1 MNELLKN
8 PVIQVNGTATIGP
21 SVESA
26 NLCEIKESRVVTTSL
41 RVAEIFGKE
50 HKRVL
55 QSIRELECSADF
67 RKHNFVLTLKDR
79 ELHGSVARQDPYYLI
94 TRDGFMFLVMGF
106 TGKTAAKFKEAYI
119 RAFNEMEAKLRRRQ
133 EAEQLPQP
141 SKPHYTMAD
150 MPRMV
155 HEQLQR
161 PDADVIVESY
171 GRQRVVSTVT
181 LARLTG
187 REHRN
192 VCASVR
198 RMFKHTLRPARLFI
212 RRTRTVRKGSGRG
225 YESDSGV
232 MYYITIEGF
241 RVLCTHSEGI
251 SGEVAKLVMAGFY
264 KAKGKVCP
272 GQPKEQPKP
281 GPKEQPK
288 PGAAMPPAPNLPQTP
303 ADMMRRFATAMAVMM
318 GVDVKQV
325 SDLMN
330 DGGNK

>member
-94 TRDGFMFLVMGF
+94 TRDGFTFLVMGF

-155 HEQLQR
+155 HERLQR

-198 RMFKHTLRPARLFI
+198 RMFKHTIRPNRLFI

-264 KAKGKVCP
+264 KAKGKVRL
-272 GQPKEQPKP
+272 GQ
-281 GPKEQPK
+281 PKEQPK

>member
-181 LARLTG
+181 LAPYRARAQERL
-187 REHRN
+187 RERAPH
-192 VCASVR
+192 VQA
-198 RMFKHTLRPARLFI
+198 HAEARPAVHPPDAHRAQGQRQGLRERQ
-212 RRTRTVRKGSGRG
+212 RRYVLYHHRG
-225 YESDSGV
+225 LPRAVHPLRGNQRGGGQ
-232 MYYITIEGF
+232 TCNG
-241 RVLCTHSEGI
+241 RVLQ
-251 SGEVAKLVMAGFY
+251 
-264 KAKGKVCP
+264 
-272 GQPKEQPKP
+272 GQGQGMPRAAE
-281 GPKEQPK
+281 
-288 PGAAMPPAPNLPQTP
+288 GAAETRAEGAAETRSGDAAGAEPAAN
-303 ADMMRRFATAMAVMM
+303 AGRHDAAFRH
-318 GVDVKQV
+318 GYGGD
-325 SDLMN
+325 
-330 DGGNK
+330 DGC

>member
-1 MNELLKN
+1 MMVKINELPQGGAQK
-8 PVIQVNGTATIGP
+8 
-21 SVESA
+21 SEYY
-26 NLCEIKESRVVTTSL
+26 EITK
-41 RVAEIFGKE
+41 
-50 HKRVL
+50 
-55 QSIRELECSADF
+55 
-67 RKHNFVLTLKDR
+67 
-79 ELHGSVARQDPYYLI
+79 
-94 TRDGFMFLVMGF
+94 DGFMFLVMGY
-106 TGKTAAKFKEAYI
+106 TGEKAGEFKERFINEFNKREALLRSDDYI
-119 RAFNEMEAKLRRRQ
+119 LARAKEIQLK
-133 EAEQLPQP
+133 QLPQP

-155 HEQLQR
+155 HERLQR
-161 PDADVIVESY
+161 PDADAIVESY

-288 PGAAMPPAPNLPQTP
+288 PGAVMPPAPNLPQTP

>member
-50 HKRVL
+50 HRSVL
-55 QSIRELECSADF
+55 QAVRNLDCSDDF
-67 RKHNFVLTLKDR
+67 RLHNFVQMLKIR
-79 ELHGSVARQDPYYLI
+79 KMPNGAETKDPYYLI
-94 TRDGFMFLVMGF
+94 TRDGFTFLVMGF

-133 EAEQLPQP
+133 EAEQLPPP

-155 HEQLQR
+155 HERLQR

-281 GPKEQPK
+281 G
-288 PGAAMPPAPNLPQTP
+288 AAMPPAPNLPQTP

>member
-1 MNELLKN
+1 MKN

-50 HKRVL
+50 HRSVL
-55 QSIRELECSADF
+55 QAVRNLDCSDDF
-67 RKHNFVLTLKDR
+67 RLHNFVQMLKIR
-79 ELHGSVARQDPYYLI
+79 KMPNGAETKDPYYLI
-94 TRDGFMFLVMGF
+94 TRDGFTFLVMGF

-119 RAFNEMEAKLRRRQ
+119 RAFNEMEAKLRRRR
-133 EAEQLPQP
+133 EAEQLQQP

-155 HEQLQR
+155 HERLQR
-161 PDADVIVESY
+161 PDADAIVESY

-264 KAKGKVCP
+264 KAKGKVRP

-281 GPKEQPK
+281 G
-288 PGAAMPPAPNLPQTP
+288 AVMPPAPNLPQTP

>member
-1 MNELLKN
+1 MAGKLPN
-8 PVIQVNGTATIGP
+8 PVIQVNSTATIGP

-41 RVAEIFGKE
+41 RVAEIFGKQ
-50 HKRVL
+50 HKDVL
-55 QSIRELECSADF
+55 KAIRELDCSDDF
-67 RKHNFVLTLKDR
+67 RGRNFAPSLRTRQLPNGMGDR
-79 ELHGSVARQDPYYLI
+79 RDPYYLI
-94 TRDGFMFLVMGF
+94 TRDGFTFLVMGF

-119 RAFNEMEAKLRRRQ
+119 RAFNEMEAKLRRRR

-155 HEQLQR
+155 HERLQR

-281 GPKEQPK
+281 G
-288 PGAAMPPAPNLPQTP
+288 AVMPPAPNLPQTP

>member
-21 SVESA
+21 NVESA

-41 RVAEIFGKE
+41 RVAEIFGKQ
-50 HKRVL
+50 HKHVL
-55 QSIRELECSADF
+55 EAIRNIECSDGF
-67 RKHNFVLTLKDR
+67 RGSNFRLIQRISDLGQGRTRKD
-79 ELHGSVARQDPYYLI
+79 PCYLI
-94 TRDGFMFLVMGF
+94 TRDGFTFLVMGF

-133 EAEQLPQP
+133 EAEQLQPP
-141 SKPHYTMAD
+141 SKPHYTTAD

-155 HEQLQR
+155 HEQLRQ
-161 PDADVIVESY
+161 PDADVIVENY
-171 GRQRVVSTVT
+171 GWQRVVSSVT

-187 REHRN
+187 RKHEN
-192 VCASVR
+192 ICASVR
-198 RMFKHTLRPARLFI
+198 RMFKHTLRPNRLFI
-212 RRTRTVRKGSGRG
+212 RQTRTVHRG
-225 YESDSGV
+225 NGAGYDRNDGV

-251 SGEVAKLVMAGFY
+251 SGEVAKLVMAGFH
-264 KAKGKVCP
+264 KAKGKVRP
-272 GQPKEQPKP
+272 GQ
-281 GPKEQPK
+281 PKEQPK